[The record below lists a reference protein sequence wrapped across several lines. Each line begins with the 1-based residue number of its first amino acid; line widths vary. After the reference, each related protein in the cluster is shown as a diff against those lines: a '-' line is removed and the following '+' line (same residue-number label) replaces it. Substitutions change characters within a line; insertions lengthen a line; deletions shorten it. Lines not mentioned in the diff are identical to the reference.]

1 MSDLKRY
8 IGKRKA
14 SDKVFAKNYE
24 KGYADFKVSVVLRTL
39 REEAGLTQEEL
50 ALEAGIERNYVSL
63 IELGRNQP
71 TITMIFKL
79 AKALNIKP
87 SKLMTLTESKIKLL

>member
-1 MSDLKRY
+1 ML
-8 IGKRKA
+8 GKNKSLSPA
-14 SDKVFAKNYE
+14 QAFGTA
-24 KGYADFKVSVVLRTL
+24 L
-39 REEAGLTQEEL
+39 REFRKKAGLTQEGL

-71 TITMIFKL
+71 TITVIFKL

-87 SKLMTLTESKIKLL
+87 SKLISIAESFISK

>member
-1 MSDLKRY
+1 MLGNKKTPTPSQSFG
-8 IGKRKA
+8 I
-14 SDKVFAKNYE
+14 
-24 KGYADFKVSVVLRTL
+24 TL
-39 REEAGLTQEEL
+39 RECRKKAGLTQEEL